1 MEIVQNLFRT
11 LMFFL
16 DNIIYGLIPQIYR
29 LFVYLSQIN
38 LFSDDPSSPI
48 QRLVSHIYVLLGIFM
63 LFKVSFSLIQ
73 YIVDPN
79 AFRDSS
85 KGMGKLITNVL
96 IALVLLVTVPSIFS
110 FAMRLQTEIIQS
122 NAIGQLIM
130 GTTAGVV
137 DINGDGSATIS
148 DEGVQQMAT
157 DLQFM
162 LYGAFYSLNT
172 NVITECNGTSGVF
185 GSVDMA
191 STPGC
196 LSALQSKL
204 PDDATSNGVTLYSFF
219 KHTPSNST
227 DDNGNPVEENCNAAG
242 VCDDRNFS
250 HFDKLLWWKEDG
262 EYVINYLPFISAA
275 AGVYVVF
282 LLISFCVD
290 IAVRAIKLCFLQM
303 VAPIAIVSYIDPKET
318 ISNGKLHNWI
328 KECGTTYLSL
338 FLRLA
343 TIFLV
348 MFVISMISSTLL
360 SNGQSEQYISGLP
373 QDTSYN
379 IWIYLFLVIGAFM
392 FAKQVPKIIESIFG
406 IKGSGDLNLNPFKNA
421 GLATLTGGVVGAG
434 IGGVAS
440 SIASAKTASIMGDNA
455 FKAGLGGFAKG
466 TVSGAFKGRNWD
478 GKNVSSLIST
488 PLSVSGD
495 IARYQA
501 AKHGTKLVD
510 RAGAMINEAI
520 GAPQKADIMKKR
532 IENAGRFTKFYDA
545 VDGGMAAKMV
555 KLKNISQFTSSDQ
568 AKNKANFDKI
578 NNYNYLKAQLDAA
591 IQRGDAATAAS
602 IQNGSYSDS
611 VITSKAKFSDYEDDA
626 KQTMYDMIINNEVA
640 DDAEIQ
646 SIRSNIDAMKRVGKE
661 NASTP
666 EFASVDDSIYVNDAS
681 GNAMSK
687 MKKASKAVNTAKTIT
702 ENSDEYENA
711 QAAADAIKSNRMFE
725 HFTKK

>member
-16 DNIIYGLIPQIYR
+16 DNIVYGLIPQIYR

-406 IKGSGDLNLNPFKNA
+406 IKGSGELNLNPFKNA
-421 GLATLTGGVVGAG
+421 GLASLTGGVVGAG

-520 GAPQKADIMKKR
+520 GAPQKADIIKKR

-555 KLKNISQFTSSDQ
+555 KLKDISQFTSSDQ

-626 KQTMYDMIINNEVA
+626 KQTMYDMITKNEIN

>member
-96 IALVLLVTVPSIFS
+96 MALVLLVTVPSIFS

-130 GTTAGVV
+130 GSTAGVV

-227 DDNGNPVEENCNAAG
+227 DDNGNPVEENCNADG

-406 IKGSGDLNLNPFKNA
+406 IKGSGELNLNPFKNT
-421 GLATLTGGVVGAG
+421 GLAAITGGVVGAG
-434 IGGVAS
+434 VGGIAS
-440 SIASAKTASIMGDNA
+440 SISSAKTASIMGDNK
-455 FKAGLGGFAKG
+455 FKAGLSGFAKG
-466 TVSGAFKGRNWD
+466 TLGGAVKGKSWD
-478 GKNVSSLIST
+478 GKNMSSLIST
-488 PLSVSGD
+488 PLGVSGD

-501 AKHGTKLVD
+501 AKHGTRFGD
-510 RAGAMINEAI
+510 RAGAMFNEAI

-532 IENAGRFTKFYDA
+532 IENAGRFTKLYDA
-545 VDGGMAAKMV
+545 VDGGMTAKMA
-555 KLKNISQFTSSDQ
+555 KLKDISQFTSTNPS
-568 AKNKANFDKI
+568 ANAANFKKI
-578 NNYNYLKAQLDAA
+578 SEYNYLKAQLDAA
-591 IQRGDAATAAS
+591 TQRGDAATIAD
-602 IQNGSYSDS
+602 IQNGTYSDATFS
-611 VITSKAKFSDYEDDA
+611 ASAKFSDYEDDA
-626 KQTMYDMIINNEVA
+626 KQTMYDMITRNEVK

-646 SIRSNIDAMKRVGKE
+646 SIRSNIDAMRRVGKE
-661 NASTP
+661 NASSP
-666 EFASVDDSIYVNDAS
+666 EFTAVNDNIYVTDSS
-681 GNAMSK
+681 GTAMSK
-687 MKKASKAVNTAKTIT
+687 MKNASKAVNTAKTIT

-711 QAAADAIKSNRMFE
+711 QAASEVKRGD
-725 HFTKK
+725 

>member
-406 IKGSGDLNLNPFKNA
+406 IKGSGELNLNPFKNA
-421 GLATLTGGVVGAG
+421 GLASLTGGVVGAG

-555 KLKNISQFTSSDQ
+555 KLKDISQFTSSDQ